1 MSKDVTPVNNRYDFV
16 YLFDCKDGNPN
27 GDPDMANTPR
37 FDPETFQGLVS
48 DVCLKRK
55 IRDYVR
61 VAAQDDPKLASD
73 RYMIYVQQ
81 GTSLEEQQRM
91 PYEQIEG
98 LKGKA
103 LKSKT
108 DKKDVEIARDWMCEH
123 FFDIRS
129 FGAVMSVTD
138 FNCGQVRGP
147 IQITF
152 ARSVDRILATEHG
165 ITRVAYTTQAKH
177 DATSAQTEMGNK
189 NTIAYGLYVAHGFI
203 NPYLA
208 EQTGFNE
215 ADLTLLW
222 RALQNMFDL
231 DRSAARGLMACRGLK
246 VFKHESKLGNH
257 PAHKLFERIRIA
269 LITDVETPRSF
280 DDYMVFVDKDKMPQ
294 GIQFIDMA

>member
-1 MSKDVTPVNNRYDFV
+1 MSNDATPVNNRYDFV

-55 IRDYVR
+55 IRDYIS
-61 VAAQDDPKLASD
+61 VASAELPDPQQE
-73 RYMIYVQQ
+73 RYNIYVQQ
-81 GTSLEEQQRM
+81 GTSLEHQQKM
-91 PYEQIEG
+91 PYEK
-98 LKGKA
+98 LAALNGKA
-103 LKSKT
+103 QKSKT
-108 DKKDVEIARDWMCEH
+108 AKEDVETARAWMCEH
-123 FFDIRS
+123 FFDIRT

-208 EQTGFNE
+208 EQTGFND
-215 ADLTLLW
+215 ADLALFW

-257 PAHKLFERIRIA
+257 PAHKLFERISVVRKEGI
-269 LITDVETPRSF
+269 ETPRSF
-280 DDYMVFVDKDKMPQ
+280 DDYTVMVNEDALPQ